1 MGIIGDTPQYPVVD
15 RAPTVATVGASPLE
29 PHRAALSPTP
39 DPPFSRLRGHPLTDA
54 PAPMN
59 PRSRRR
65 VPIDVP
71 FHVSSR
77 PTFLVFA
84 RAVANFNATDYRDW
98 ACLTAASL
106 PVGYMSGALSGPSVR
121 VPAMVTGGIIGGL
134 GGLMWAM
141 QSSSGRLMG
150 FLPNDAEAKRAR

>member
-15 RAPTVATVGASPLE
+15 RAPTVATVGASPPE
-29 PHRAALSPTP
+29 PHPAAPLAQPQIPRFPVFTPFADRRNPTGEPPDRARP
-39 DPPFSRLRGHPLTDA
+39 
-54 PAPMN
+54 
-59 PRSRRR
+59 
-65 VPIDVP
+65 PIDVP
-71 FHVSSR
+71 FHISR
-77 PTFLVFA
+77 RDRLFCFPL
-84 RAVANFNATDYRDW
+84 AVANFNATDYRDW

-150 FLPNDAEAKRAR
+150 FLPNDAETKRAR

>member
-15 RAPTVATVGASPLE
+15 RAPTVATVGASPPE
-29 PHRAALSPTP
+29 PHRAAPRA
-39 DPPFSRLRGHPLTDA
+39 PPPIPRFPVSLTDA
-54 PAPMN
+54 TDGF
-59 PRSRRR
+59 RSRRP
-65 VPIDVP
+65 VPDRRSLSR
-71 FHVSSR
+71 SSR
-77 PTFLVFA
+77 PTFA
-84 RAVANFNATDYRDW
+84 QNAVANFNATDYRDW

-150 FLPNDAEAKRAR
+150 FLPNEAETKRAR

>member
-1 MGIIGDTPQYPVVD
+1 VRLLP
-15 RAPTVATVGASPLE
+15 
-29 PHRAALSPTP
+29 SPTIDAP
-39 DPPFSRLRGHPLTDA
+39 RLERHPRSPVFLSRFSLTDA
-54 PAPMN
+54 PTDGF
-59 PRSRRR
+59 RSRRP
-65 VPIDVP
+65 VPDRRSLSR
-71 FHVSSR
+71 SSR
-77 PTFLVFA
+77 PTFA
-84 RAVANFNATDYRDW
+84 QNAVANFNATDYRDW

-150 FLPNDAEAKRAR
+150 FLPNEAETKRAR

>member
-15 RAPTVATVGASPLE
+15 RAPTVATVGASPPE
-29 PHRAALSPTP
+29 PHHRRAAPRAPPPIPRFPVFADRRTPT
-39 DPPFSRLRGHPLTDA
+39 DGF
-54 PAPMN
+54 
-59 PRSRRR
+59 RSRRP
-65 VPIDVP
+65 VPDRRSLSR
-71 FHVSSR
+71 SSR
-77 PTFLVFA
+77 PTFA
-84 RAVANFNATDYRDW
+84 QNAVANFNATDYRDW

-150 FLPNDAEAKRAR
+150 FLPNEAETKRAR

>member
-15 RAPTVATVGASPLE
+15 RAPTVATVGASPPE
-29 PHRAALSPTP
+29 PHRAAPRAPPPIPRFPVLS
-39 DPPFSRLRGHPLTDA
+39 LTDA
-54 PAPMN
+54 PRPMDSDRDD
-59 PRSRRR
+59 PSPDRRSLSRF
-65 VPIDVP
+65 VSTDV
-71 FHVSSR
+71 F
-77 PTFLVFA
+77 

-150 FLPNDAEAKRAR
+150 FLPNEAETKRAR

>member
-15 RAPTVATVGASPLE
+15 RAPTVATVGASPPE
-29 PHRAALSPTP
+29 PHHRRAAPRAPPPIPRFPFPFFADRRP
-39 DPPFSRLRGHPLTDA
+39 DRWIPIATTR
-54 PAPMN
+54 
-59 PRSRRR
+59 PRSTFAFAF
-65 VPIDVP
+65 VSTDVCANA
-71 FHVSSR
+71 VS
-77 PTFLVFA
+77 
-84 RAVANFNATDYRDW
+84 NFNATDYRDW

-150 FLPNDAEAKRAR
+150 FLPNEAETKRAR

>member
-15 RAPTVATVGASPLE
+15 RAPTVATVGASPPE

-39 DPPFSRLRGHPLTDA
+39 
-54 PAPMN
+54 
-59 PRSRRR
+59 RSP
-65 VPIDVP
+65 VFP
-71 FHVSSR
+71 SSR
-77 PTFLVFA
+77 PSADRHTRTDEPPIATTRPDRRSLSRFVATDFFGFA

>member
-15 RAPTVATVGASPLE
+15 RAPTVATVGASPPE
-29 PHRAALSPTP
+29 PHRAAPRAPHPIPRFPVFADRRTP
-39 DPPFSRLRGHPLTDA
+39 DRWIPIATTR
-54 PAPMN
+54 
-59 PRSRRR
+59 PRSTFAFAFRLDRRFR
-65 VPIDVP
+65 
-71 FHVSSR
+71 
-77 PTFLVFA
+77 

-150 FLPNDAEAKRAR
+150 FLPNEAETKRAR

>member
-15 RAPTVATVGASPLE
+15 RAPTVATVGASPPE
-29 PHRAALSPTP
+29 PHHRRAAPRAP
-39 DPPFSRLRGHPLTDA
+39 PPIPPPFSRFLHLTDA
-54 PAPMN
+54 PDRWIPIATTR
-59 PRSRRR
+59 PRSTFAFAF
-65 VPIDVP
+65 VSTDVC
-71 FHVSSR
+71 
-77 PTFLVFA
+77 A
-84 RAVANFNATDYRDW
+84 NAVANFNATDYRDW

-150 FLPNDAEAKRAR
+150 FLPNEAETKRAR

>member
-15 RAPTVATVGASPLE
+15 RAPTVATVGASPPE
-29 PHRAALSPTP
+29 PHHRRAAPRAPPPIPRFPFPFFADRRP
-39 DPPFSRLRGHPLTDA
+39 DRWIPIATTR
-54 PAPMN
+54 
-59 PRSRRR
+59 PRSTFAFAF
-65 VPIDVP
+65 VSTDVC
-71 FHVSSR
+71 
-77 PTFLVFA
+77 A
-84 RAVANFNATDYRDW
+84 NAVANFNATDYRDW

-150 FLPNDAEAKRAR
+150 FLPNEAETKRAR

>member
-1 MGIIGDTPQYPVVD
+1 MWIERQQWRPSVRLLP
-15 RAPTVATVGASPLE
+15 
-29 PHRAALSPTP
+29 SPTP
-39 DPPFSRLRGHPLTDA
+39 PRLSPNPRSPVFPFSRRSLTDA
-54 PAPMN
+54 TRPANPPIAHV
-59 PRSRRR
+59 PRS
-65 VPIDVP
+65 
-71 FHVSSR
+71 
-77 PTFLVFA
+77 TFRFTSLVATDYF
-84 RAVANFNATDYRDW
+84 RFPLAVANFNATDYRDW

-150 FLPNDAEAKRAR
+150 FLPNDAETKRAR

>member
-1 MGIIGDTPQYPVVD
+1 MDSD
-15 RAPTVATVGASPLE
+15 RDDPSPD
-29 PHRAALSPTP
+29 RRSLS
-39 DPPFSRLRGHPLTDA
+39 R
-54 PAPMN
+54 
-59 PRSRRR
+59 
-65 VPIDVP
+65 
-71 FHVSSR
+71 SSR
-77 PTFLVFA
+77 PTFA
-84 RAVANFNATDYRDW
+84 QNAVANFNATDYRDW